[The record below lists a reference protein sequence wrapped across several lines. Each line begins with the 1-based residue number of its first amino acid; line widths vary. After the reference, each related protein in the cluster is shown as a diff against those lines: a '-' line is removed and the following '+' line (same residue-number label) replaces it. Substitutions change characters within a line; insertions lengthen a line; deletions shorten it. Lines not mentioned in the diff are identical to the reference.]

1 MLNEYLFPM
10 DIHPLVVLNLCSRPT
25 GTLEQYIQLRE
36 FIKDETLLQR
46 LAVPNLSADSTFRL
60 STLLERNYNDGALYR
75 MADDFGGNLA
85 PPFRLAW
92 DAIPTSSSSSRL
104 AVALW
109 YRVNLARGLQ
119 YLLTTNNAPLSLIQ
133 KIQDFIDNHTLVIST
148 MDIDMYQSQ
157 KTFYDNDR
165 GKIKVETVSY
175 QTRPTPLEVLRKK
188 WPTQSWTVEE
198 VIDNGI
204 NPELLHWNPLGI
216 TRDNANS
223 HTVYLACIFLMEK
236 LQRFHINMESPPE
249 ELYFYWV
256 AFVDLFYW
264 GLSQQQQQQPRD
276 MSDERLLNQPI
287 NPNDVLTPFEVF
299 YPHDTRAFTAYDL
312 PNVSTILSFIPLQGE
327 QRAPSTPLVKFVQ
340 KCMPFC
346 CQRRGLVAHTV
357 DFIKS
362 TPAFFD
368 LFGPVIWCMLA
379 NTYPTELAGTDR
391 NTLFDMDRLMR
402 VKHITDSRQSL
413 VYALGRLHLMP
424 SAKSLQKAFHREN
437 DRGCWIV
444 LSAVRLWVNMMIRKD
459 EHYLSVARQ
468 CMEWDAITKE
478 SIAYA
483 MKIRTTDL
491 YKVLNDPFKP
501 ARTVLSDGK
510 KNQKQFVNRYR
521 VTTAISTIS
530 KCLCRGVQ
538 WGV

>member
-1 MLNEYLFPM
+1 MAYS
-10 DIHPLVVLNLCSRPT
+10 IV
-25 GTLEQYIQLRE
+25 
-36 FIKDETLLQR
+36 
-46 LAVPNLSADSTFRL
+46 DS
-60 STLLERNYNDGALYR
+60 G
-75 MADDFGGNLA
+75 
-85 PPFRLAW
+85 
-92 DAIPTSSSSSRL
+92 
-104 AVALW
+104 
-109 YRVNLARGLQ
+109 RGDRQ
-119 YLLTTNNAPLSLIQ
+119 WNQPRIAPLESIGDNPRQCQQSHSLPCVYIP
-133 KIQDFIDNHTLVIST
+133 HGETP
-148 MDIDMYQSQ
+148 
-157 KTFYDNDR
+157 
-165 GKIKVETVSY
+165 TVSH
-175 QTRPTPLEVLRKK
+175 QH
-188 WPTQSWTVEE
+188 
-198 VIDNGI
+198 GI
-204 NPELLHWNPLGI
+204 
-216 TRDNANS
+216 A
-223 HTVYLACIFLMEK
+223 
-236 LQRFHINMESPPE
+236 PE

-530 KCLCRGVQ
+530 KCLMSQFEKTLIRETVNWKLDRQKLRKVIATTRRRHSDNDGLSIRMAMGATLLGSLFSDFRIDIDRCIARAMQ
-538 WGV
+538 QFDLMIDKLDTPLDPATKAL